1 MSKVDINT
9 GTFVVQED
17 DLVVHTVT
25 FDAFLSHSG
34 TFLSH
39 LAFLYHN
46 ISRSSDSM
54 LKKELK
60 KEVLYKFISYDY
72 IKII

>member
-25 FDAFLSHSG
+25 FDAFLSHLALFYHDKSCSDSQAQERINERSLRYVLFPVFLHFDL
-34 TFLSH
+34 FLSC
-39 LAFLYHN
+39 N
-46 ISRSSDSM
+46 
-54 LKKELK
+54 
-60 KEVLYKFISYDY
+60 
-72 IKII
+72 